1 MIDEFYASI
10 KLISGEE
17 IFSKVCPIE
26 EENKTILM
34 LENPVV
40 FENIFIR
47 HLEVNALKIEP
58 WLKSSNDPIVI
69 INMDKV
75 ITITEVT
82 DDNTIDSYDRYVKNK
97 NRQSNETD
105 ATENMGYLSS
115 VTNARISLE
124 KLYKLS

>member
-17 IFSKVCPIE
+17 IFSKVCPVE

-34 LENPVV
+34 LENPVI
-40 FENIFIR
+40 FENVFIR
-47 HLEVNALKIEP
+47 HLEMNALKIEP
-58 WLKSSNDPIVI
+58 WLKSADDPIVL

-82 DDNTIDSYDRYVKNK
+82 DEYTIESYDRFVKNK
-97 NRQSNETD
+97 DRDSNQTNP
-105 ATENMGYLSS
+105 TQKMGYLSS
-115 VTNARISLE
+115 ISNARISLE
-124 KLYKLS
+124 KIYKSS

>member
-17 IFSKVCPIE
+17 IFSKVCPVE

-34 LENPVV
+34 LENPVI
-40 FENIFIR
+40 FENVFIR
-47 HLEVNALKIEP
+47 HLEMNALKIEP
-58 WLKSSNDPIVI
+58 WLKSADDPIVL

-82 DDNTIDSYDRYVKNK
+82 DEYTIESYDRFVKNK
-97 NRQSNETD
+97 DRDSNQINPTQK
-105 ATENMGYLSS
+105 MGYLSS
-115 VTNARISLE
+115 ISNARISLE
-124 KLYKLS
+124 KIYKSS